1 MKIIGIEAGELVVL
15 GDAGSFERR
24 KAADLLQCQE
34 DDIAVATVGG
44 SPCWVKA
51 KDARKAM
58 ESEIVRL
65 RHLADVV
72 LEMQDTLP
80 PAVVTLARNAAGAR
94 A

>member
-1 MKIIGIEAGELVVL
+1 MKVIAIEDGEIMVL

-24 KAADLLQCQE
+24 KAADLLKCPE

-44 SPCWVKA
+44 SPCWVRA
-51 KDARKAM
+51 KDARRAM

-65 RHLADVV
+65 RHLADAV
-72 LEMQDTLP
+72 LEMQDSLP
-80 PAVVTLARNAAGAR
+80 PDVVILARFAAGAR